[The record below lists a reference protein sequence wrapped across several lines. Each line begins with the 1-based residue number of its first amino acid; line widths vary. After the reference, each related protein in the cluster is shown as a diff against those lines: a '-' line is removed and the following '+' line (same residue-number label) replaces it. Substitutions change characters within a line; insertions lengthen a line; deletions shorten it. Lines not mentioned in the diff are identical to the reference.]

1 MFVVNLTALFK
12 NNKRDHSARSCIAG
26 SPELRKRRRPTKR
39 KRTGSFLTDYSTRKG
54 RIVSQTNAGTVS
66 KAALETETSGSSWI
80 LTSCQQHR
88 VTSGIC
94 GGRDRADTL
103 EVVVVVAFL
112 LLLLLLLL
120 LYDRSLSYSTILCSC
135 AQSLRSCRV

>member
-66 KAALETETSGSSWI
+66 EAALGKLLIDGGAHMGVSERTDAVLNRRETSLSPNSKCNGLERI
-80 LTSCQQHR
+80 
-88 VTSGIC
+88 
-94 GGRDRADTL
+94 RAFPSAL
-103 EVVVVVAFL
+103 IP
-112 LLLLLLLL
+112 
-120 LYDRSLSYSTILCSC
+120 S
-135 AQSLRSCRV
+135 